1 MDYQAPTLSR
11 KVEPKPRPKS
21 AVLSSSASKTSF
33 AETLSGLRQRAQ
45 NKDQQRP
52 LSGHQQPQNDGESRR
67 SSTEKKSSS
76 QRRSKEQQRK
86 SEDAGER
93 DARAAKRGPRVMAAV
108 AAFDG
113 KHQHSDVS
121 TGTDKKFPE
130 PPLDPKAIETAF
142 ESLLVSSRDYASDQM
157 LC

>member
-45 NKDQQRP
+45 NKDQPRP
-52 LSGHQQPQNDGESRR
+52 LSGHQQPNDGDSGRL
-67 SSTEKKSSS
+67 SMEKKSSS
-76 QRRSKEQQRK
+76 QRRSKEQQR

-93 DARAAKRGPRVMAAV
+93 DAKAAKRGSRVMAAV

-113 KHQHSDVS
+113 KSHHVEVS
-121 TGTDKKFPE
+121 TGTDKQIPE

-142 ESLLVSSRDYASDQM
+142 ESLLVSSRVYTSDERTS
-157 LC
+157 C